1 MKKIYSLKGR
11 GNYQEVFEKGKRFN
25 SEGIQLIVL
34 RLKSNEVSSTRA
46 GGPEGGDRLIRIGI
60 SIGARYGGACE
71 RNTAKRRIRAI
82 CSEMLPSIER
92 GYYLVL
98 RPQGA
103 FSGLEYHKAKDSM
116 RRLFRMSGVLKR

>member
-1 MKKIYSLKGR
+1 VKKIHSLKGK

-34 RLKSNEVSSTRA
+34 RLKSNEASSTRA
-46 GGPEGGDRLIRIGI
+46 NGAEGGDRLTRIGI
-60 SIGARYGGACE
+60 SVGARYGDACE

-82 CSEMLPSIER
+82 CREMLPSIER

-98 RPQGA
+98 RPKGA
-103 FSGLEYHKAKDSM
+103 FGELEYHKAQDSM

>member
-1 MKKIYSLKGR
+1 MKKIYSLKGK

-34 RLKSNEVSSTRA
+34 RKKTYGASSMRD
-46 GGPEGGDRLIRIGI
+46 GGPKDDERVIRIGI

-82 CSEMLPSIER
+82 CREMLPSMEE

-98 RPQGA
+98 RPTGA
-103 FSGLEYHKAKDSM
+103 FGGLGYQRARNSM
-116 RRLFRMSGVLKR
+116 RRLFQVSGVLKR

>member
-1 MKKIYSLKGR
+1 MKKIYSLKGK

-25 SEGIQLIVL
+25 IEGIQLIVL
-34 RLKSNEVSSTRA
+34 RLKFNEASSTRD
-46 GGPEGGDRLIRIGI
+46 GGPEGGGRMIRIGI

-82 CSEMLPSIER
+82 CGEMLPSIEQ

-98 RPQGA
+98 RPTGA
-103 FSGLEYHKAKDSM
+103 FGGLEYSRAKDSI
-116 RRLFRMSGVLKR
+116 RRLFLMSGVLKR